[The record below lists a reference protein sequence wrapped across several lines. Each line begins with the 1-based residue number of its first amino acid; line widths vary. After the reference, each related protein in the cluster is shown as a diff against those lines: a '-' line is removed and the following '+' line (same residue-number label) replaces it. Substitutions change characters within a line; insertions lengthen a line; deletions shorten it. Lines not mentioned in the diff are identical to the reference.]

1 MNDIEKAVQSAI
13 EEFWELAHERF
24 TDDCGLSLSDN
35 DELNRLI
42 LECHDIKLKPLPEL
56 FAHDVT
62 VYGDNAYLMYVVDN
76 MDIDSNNHLLLL
88 LEHNRTLTR
97 KTSAALPFDLERA
110 KAGDVVWHIAG
121 GNVTDIDIPDR
132 ADYAISGVVNGISTT
147 FYLPNLS
154 MKYPP
159 KITR

>member
-1 MNDIEKAVQSAI
+1 
-13 EEFWELAHERF
+13 
-24 TDDCGLSLSDN
+24 
-35 DELNRLI
+35 
-42 LECHDIKLKPLPEL
+42 
-56 FAHDVT
+56 
-62 VYGDNAYLMYVVDN
+62 